1 MKEQA
6 LSPAERCPA
15 LSVDSKPLGVLDIR
29 DTLEVLFRAGKMS
42 GGAAIQHVDRPTPR
56 PHRPPPPPAPRGLG
70 GLQRPNI
77 GGAGVL
83 CSPVEREVRDLL
95 PARLNTGPV

>member
-15 LSVDSKPLGVLDIR
+15 LSVDPKPLGVLDIR

-42 GGAAIQHVDRPTPR
+42 GESCYSTTSTALVQG
-56 PHRPPPPPAPRGLG
+56 
-70 GLQRPNI
+70 
-77 GGAGVL
+77 
-83 CSPVEREVRDLL
+83 
-95 PARLNTGPV
+95 